1 MKAAILTELN
11 EELEIADIEP
21 CELNVGQVLVKV
33 IVSGICGSQLH
44 EIRGNKG
51 NGKFLPH
58 LMGHEGCGEVV
69 DVGPGVTTVS
79 KGDLVVMHWRPGSG
93 IESSFP
99 QYKLGD
105 KIFSSGK
112 VNTLCE
118 YSIASENRL
127 TSVPTDTDPELAALL
142 GCALS
147 TALGLVDHQLSLKLG
162 EKVAVL
168 GVGGVGL
175 NILQAARL
183 HGASQ
188 IIAIDQGDA
197 KRELSLRLGADLY
210 YPGLADMTELVDVLV
225 DTTGNV
231 KLIDRAFEKLSA
243 DGRIF
248 LVGQPE
254 PGESLEIT
262 NTLKLFNG
270 QGVSLKATQ
279 GGGTNPSIDI
289 PRYLQLFVHDKL
301 SVKDLIT
308 HRFTLD
314 QVNEGFEVLKSG
326 KAGRIM
332 IKIAEGRE

>member
-1 MKAAILTELN
+1 MKAAVLTKLN
-11 EELEIADIEP
+11 EDLEVVNVELSD
-21 CELNVGQVLVKV
+21 LNLGQVRVRV

-58 LMGHEGCGEVV
+58 LMGHEGCGEVIE
-69 DVGPGVTTVS
+69 VGPGVTTVS

-93 IESSFP
+93 IESPFP
-99 QYKLGD
+99 QYKLGE
-105 KIFSSGK
+105 KSFSSGK

-127 TSVPTDTDPELAALL
+127 TTVPKDTNPELAALL

-147 TALGLVDHQLSLKLG
+147 TALGLVDNQLNLKLG

-175 NILQAARL
+175 NILQAARI

-188 IIAIDQGDA
+188 IIAIDRGYT
-197 KRELSLRLGADLY
+197 KKELALSLGADLY
-210 YPGLADMTELVDVLV
+210 YSALADMSEQVDVLV

-231 KLIDRAFEKLSA
+231 KLIDQAFEKLSSN
-243 DGRIF
+243 GRIF

-254 PGESLEIT
+254 PNESLEIT
-262 NTLKLFNG
+262 NALKFFNG
-270 QGVSLKATQ
+270 QGISLRATQ
-279 GGGTNPSIDI
+279 GGSSNPSIDI
-289 PRYLQLFVHDKL
+289 PRYLQLYTHNKL
-301 SVKDLIT
+301 SIEKLIT
-308 HRFTLD
+308 HRFSLD
-314 QVNEGFEVLKSG
+314 QINQAFEVLKSG
-326 KAGRIM
+326 NAGRIM
-332 IKIAEGRE
+332 INIAKG

>member
-1 MKAAILTELN
+1 MKAALLTRLN
-11 EELEIADIEP
+11 EDLEIADIEP
-21 CELNVGQVLVKV
+21 GELKVGQVLVKM

-79 KGDLVVMHWRPGSG
+79 KGDLVVMHWRSGSG
-93 IESSFP
+93 IESPFP
-99 QYKLGD
+99 EYKLGD
-105 KIFSSGK
+105 KSFSSGK

-127 TSVPTDTDPELAALL
+127 TSIPRDTNPELAALL

-147 TALGLVDHQLSLKLG
+147 TALGLVDNQLRLKLG
-162 EKVAVL
+162 EKIAVL

-175 NILQAARL
+175 NILQAAKI

-197 KRELSLRLGADLY
+197 KKGLSLQLGADLY
-210 YPGLADMTELVDVLV
+210 YSGLENMTESVDVLV

-231 KLIDRAFEKLSA
+231 KLIDRAFEKLGA
-243 DGRIF
+243 NGRIF

-262 NTLKLFNG
+262 NALKFFNG
-270 QGVSLKATQ
+270 QGMSLNATQ

-289 PRYLQLFVHDKL
+289 PRYLQLFVHNKL
-301 SVKDLIT
+301 SIKDLIT

-314 QVNEGFEVLKSG
+314 QVNEAFEVLKSG

-332 IKIAEGRE
+332 IKIAEG

>member
-1 MKAAILTELN
+1 
-11 EELEIADIEP
+11 
-21 CELNVGQVLVKV
+21 
-33 IVSGICGSQLH
+33 
-44 EIRGNKG
+44 
-51 NGKFLPH
+51 
-58 LMGHEGCGEVV
+58 
-69 DVGPGVTTVS
+69 VTTVS
-79 KGDLVVMHWRPGSG
+79 KGDLVVMHWRSGSG
-93 IESSFP
+93 IESPFP
-99 QYKLGD
+99 EYKLGD
-105 KIFSSGK
+105 KSFSSGK

-127 TSVPTDTDPELAALL
+127 TSIPRDTNPELAALL

-147 TALGLVDHQLSLKLG
+147 TALGLVDNQLRLKLG
-162 EKVAVL
+162 EKIAVL

-175 NILQAARL
+175 NILQAAKI

-197 KRELSLRLGADLY
+197 KKGLSLQLGADLY
-210 YPGLADMTELVDVLV
+210 YSGLENMTESVDVLV

-231 KLIDRAFEKLSA
+231 KLIDRAFEKLGA
-243 DGRIF
+243 NGRIF

-262 NTLKLFNG
+262 NALKFFNG
-270 QGVSLKATQ
+270 QGMSLNATQ

-289 PRYLQLFVHDKL
+289 PRYLQLFVHNKL
-301 SVKDLIT
+301 SIKDLIT

-314 QVNEGFEVLKSG
+314 QVNEAFEVLKSG

-332 IKIAEGRE
+332 IKIAEG

>member
-1 MKAAILTELN
+1 MKAAVLTKLNNDLEVVNVELSD
-11 EELEIADIEP
+11 LK
-21 CELNVGQVLVKV
+21 VGQVRVRV

-58 LMGHEGCGEVV
+58 LMGHEGCGEVME
-69 DVGPGVTTVS
+69 VGPGVTTVS

-93 IESSFP
+93 IESPFP
-99 QYKLGD
+99 EYKLGE
-105 KIFSSGK
+105 KSFSSGK

-127 TSVPTDTDPELAALL
+127 TTVPKDTNPELAALL

-147 TALGLVDHQLSLKLG
+147 TALGLVDNQLNLKLG

-175 NILQAARL
+175 NILQAARI

-188 IIAIDQGDA
+188 IIAIDRGHT
-197 KRELSLRLGADLY
+197 KKELALSLGADLY
-210 YPGLADMTELVDVLV
+210 YSALADMSEQVDVLV

-231 KLIDRAFEKLSA
+231 LLIDQAFEKLSSN
-243 DGRIF
+243 GRIF

-254 PGESLEIT
+254 PNESLEIT
-262 NTLKLFNG
+262 NALKFFNG
-270 QGVSLKATQ
+270 QGISLRATQ
-279 GGGTNPSIDI
+279 GGSSDPSIDI
-289 PRYLQLFVHDKL
+289 PRYLQLYTHNKL
-301 SVKDLIT
+301 SIEKLIT
-308 HRFTLD
+308 HRFSLD
-314 QVNEGFEVLKSG
+314 QINQAFEVLKSG
-326 KAGRIM
+326 NAGRIM
-332 IKIAEGRE
+332 INIAKG

>member
-1 MKAAILTELN
+1 MKAALLTKLN
-11 EELEIADIEP
+11 ENLDLEDIGLT
-21 CELNVGQVLVKV
+21 ELNVGQVLVKV

-69 DVGPGVTTVS
+69 EVGPGVTTVV
-79 KGDLVVMHWRPGSG
+79 KGDLVVMHWRPGAG
-93 IESSFP
+93 IESVFP

-105 KIFSSGK
+105 KTFSSGK

-118 YSIASENRL
+118 YSITSENRL
-127 TSVPTDTDPELAALL
+127 TTIPSDTDPELAALL

-147 TALGLVDHQLSLKLG
+147 TALGLVDNQLDLKLG
-162 EKVAVL
+162 EKIAVI

-175 NILQAARL
+175 NVLQAARI

-188 IIAIDQGDA
+188 LVAIDRGDS
-197 KRELSLRLGADLY
+197 KRELALGMGADVY
-210 YPGLADMTELVDVLV
+210 YASLEEMQEKVDVLV

-231 KLIDRAFEKLSA
+231 NLIDQAFAKLTPN
-243 DGRIF
+243 GRIF

-262 NTLKLFNG
+262 NALKFFNG
-270 QGVSLKATQ
+270 QGISVRATQ
-279 GGGTNPSIDI
+279 GGSGNPTVDI
-289 PRYLQLFVHDKL
+289 PRYLQLFKHNKL
-301 SVKDLIT
+301 SIDKLIT
-308 HRFTLD
+308 HRFSLNQIND
-314 QVNEGFEVLKSG
+314 AFEVLKSG
-326 KAGRIM
+326 NAGRIM
-332 IKIAEGRE
+332 IEIAKG

>member
-1 MKAAILTELN
+1 MKAAILTKLN
-11 EELEIADIEP
+11 EDLEIVDIDT

-69 DVGPGVTTVS
+69 EVGPGVTTVS
-79 KGDLVVMHWRPGSG
+79 KGDLVVMHWRPGSR
-93 IESSFP
+93 IESPLP

-105 KIFSSGK
+105 KTFSSGK

-127 TSVPTDTDPELAALL
+127 TSVPRDTNPELAALL

-147 TALGLVDHQLSLKLG
+147 TALGLVDNQLNLKLG

-175 NILQAARL
+175 NILQAAKI

-188 IIAIDQGDA
+188 IIAIDQGDS
-197 KRELSLRLGADLY
+197 KKELSLRLGADLY
-210 YPGLADMTELVDVLV
+210 YPALADMTELVDVLV

-231 KLIDRAFEKLSA
+231 GLIDSAFDKLSA
-243 DGRIF
+243 NGRIF

-254 PGESLEIT
+254 PGESLEIS
-262 NTLKLFNG
+262 NALKFFNG

-279 GGGTNPSIDI
+279 GGSTNPSIDI
-289 PRYLQLFVHDKL
+289 PRYLQLFVHNRL
-301 SVKDLIT
+301 SIKDLIT

-314 QVNEGFEVLKSG
+314 QVNEAFEVLKSG

-332 IKIAEGRE
+332 IKIAEG